1 MKMAR
6 EYRKTEKA
14 LRAEFWRDI
23 APGIPRNDKPMLR
36 EAFNNWLDS
45 LHREG
50 RIDDYQAFNITLG
63 KH

>member
-1 MKMAR
+1 MAR

-23 APGIPRNDKPMLR
+23 ALGIPRNDKPMLR
-36 EAFNNWLDS
+36 EAFVNWLDS

-50 RIDDYQAFNITLG
+50 RINDYQAFNITLR